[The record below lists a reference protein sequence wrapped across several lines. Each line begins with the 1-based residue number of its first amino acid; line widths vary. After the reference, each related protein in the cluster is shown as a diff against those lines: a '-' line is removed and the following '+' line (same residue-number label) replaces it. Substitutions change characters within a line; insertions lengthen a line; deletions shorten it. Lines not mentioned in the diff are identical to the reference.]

1 MCVYKLLILE
11 KKYKI
16 ISKILYL
23 NSMKNKINL
32 QKIYF
37 KNKKLLNS
45 VTEIFEFVNFFNKKI
60 NKIIKI

>member
-1 MCVYKLLILE
+1 
-11 KKYKI
+11 
-16 ISKILYL
+16 
-23 NSMKNKINL
+23 MKNKINL